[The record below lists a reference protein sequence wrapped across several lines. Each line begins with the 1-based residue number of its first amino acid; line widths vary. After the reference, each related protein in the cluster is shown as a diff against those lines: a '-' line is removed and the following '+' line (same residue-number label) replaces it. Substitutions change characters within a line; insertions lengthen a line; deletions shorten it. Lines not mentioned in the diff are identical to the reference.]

1 MLFRSSHTR
10 NNVIIISKETL
21 TKDSQDLLRTLVHEK
36 IHIYQKIYK
45 QDVNNYLQMNTFN
58 WIITIA
64 AALGAVIFII
74 STFGK
79 LFRTWFHFIDDWY
92 GDDDKPGVMER
103 LEIGA
108 GKFDQIDSDLKIIK
122 AELFSNSGSS
132 LRDAID
138 RIEADVIELKIN
150 QAVIK
155 TKLEA

>member
-1 MLFRSSHTR
+1 
-10 NNVIIISKETL
+10 
-21 TKDSQDLLRTLVHEK
+21 
-36 IHIYQKIYK
+36 
-45 QDVNNYLQMNTFN
+45 MNTFN

-64 AALGAVIFII
+64 AALGAVIFMI

-108 GKFDQIDSDLKIIK
+108 GKFDQIDSDLKVIK

-138 RIEADVIELKIN
+138 RIEH
-150 QAVIK
+150 
-155 TKLEA
+155 KLDK